1 MATPLQHGRAIL
13 SHPGGHTRITSASR
27 ARGAFPLEAAAMRRL
42 RSWYDRNRAPEL
54 KIQHRFRTEH
64 KLFAFACGGNTRAC
78 ACAHGS
84 SDGGTLGATKKSAQ
98 DGAQGCSSTHLFS
111 RALAAGLAP
120 SRVLAGLQ
128 VVLPPVD
135 GKFNCSASAELPAN
149 RPALLASTIFPVSS
163 YPAGTTVAPD
173 ASVRAVSRVARKLSP
188 GWLLPESTSS
198 SSRTVM
204 LVPSGMVI
212 GLGCGGG
219 TGAAVLGAGVVPA

>member
-1 MATPLQHGRAIL
+1 MRVQRPGLRTCTGSVPTPLQHGRAIL
-13 SHPGGHTRITSASR
+13 SRTGGHTRITNASR
-27 ARGAFPLEAAAMRRL
+27 ARAAFPLEAAAMRRL

-212 GLGCGGG
+212 GLGCG
-219 TGAAVLGAGVVPA
+219 